1 MVQSSVKFVDYKVE
15 SVYFTGLPLSGI
27 IHVVKKLILCCI
39 WIVFFFFKF
48 YFSFACNVY
57 RYLTCFVIINSALF
71 FAGTENALIAVV
83 AVLGVLLIVFSIVIW
98 RLRRKLVITS
108 SEPNLTTRLI

>member
-15 SVYFTGLPLSGI
+15 SVYFTGRPLSGI
-27 IHVVKKLILCCI
+27 IPVVKKLSLCCI
-39 WIVFFFFKF
+39 WIVFFLF
-48 YFSFACNVY
+48 YVSFACNVY
-57 RYLTCFVIINSALF
+57 RYLSCFVIINSALF
-71 FAGTENALIAVV
+71 FAGTQNALIAVV
-83 AVLGVLLIVFSIVIW
+83 AVLGVLLVVFSIVIW

>member
-15 SVYFTGLPLSGI
+15 SVYFTGRPLSGI
-27 IHVVKKLILCCI
+27 ILVVKKLILCYI
-39 WIVFFFFKF
+39 WIVFFFKF

>member
-27 IHVVKKLILCCI
+27 ILVVKKLILCCI
-39 WIVFFFFKF
+39 WIVFLF

>member
-1 MVQSSVKFVDYKVE
+1 MLNLLITTLNP
-15 SVYFTGLPLSGI
+15 FTAPAVLSRRHYSCGNEI
-27 IHVVKKLILCCI
+27 NLVSYLDC
-39 WIVFFFFKF
+39 FFLLLF
-48 YFSFACNVY
+48 YFSSACNVY
-57 RYLTCFVIINSALF
+57 MYLTCFIIINLALF

-83 AVLGVLLIVFSIVIW
+83 TVLGILLIVFSIVIW